1 MEPRRVEGV
10 VAMAR
15 LTRVQQQAR
24 TRASVLAAAR
34 QEFIEQG
41 YAGAKI
47 DQIASRAQ
55 LTRGAVYS
63 NFPGKRALYLAV
75 LIEMVEGADIVE
87 PPQRP
92 ESAGEALGSF
102 ARAWLER
109 LPLTGDTA
117 PEGRL
122 RLRSLAEVV
131 DDEQSRT
138 VLAQIARLEALL
150 LALGLESCA
159 RNGSASRQVR
169 LAELALTLL
178 GGSALLAEMAPG
190 FGDPFDRARACEHL
204 AGLPLADTWAPP
216 YLPFVKPARTSR
228 DVWSPP
234 EGLTDRLTGD
244 RIDLRADGL
253 VSVLGAHRMEA
264 AEDAVRSARSGERV
278 TVAVV
283 TGDPDETGLLLRLRV
298 ADLASCL
305 RRVFPTEIWRRFR
318 LVIGDDAAAVATSI
332 GLTGTDDTTEA
343 AVRIQ
348 DGAIVARA
356 HGRGAAHAA
365 AAGTARA
372 TSRKAGT

>member
-1 MEPRRVEGV
+1 MV
-10 VAMAR
+10 R

-34 QEFIEQG
+34 QEFVERG
-41 YAGAKI
+41 YVAAKV

-75 LIEMVEGADIVE
+75 LIEMVEGVE
-87 PPQRP
+87 VVEAARRP
-92 ESAGEALGSF
+92 GSVDDALGSF

-131 DDEQSRT
+131 DDERSRA

-150 LALGLESCA
+150 LAVGLESCGRDGAAA
-159 RNGSASRQVR
+159 RRVR

-178 GGSALLAEMAPG
+178 GGSGLLAELAPG
-190 FGDPFDRARACEHL
+190 FGDSFDRARACEHL
-204 AGLPLADTWAPP
+204 ASLRLDDTWAPS
-216 YLPFVKPARTSR
+216 YLPFVEPVRPLR
-228 DVWSPP
+228 DAWSPP
-234 EGLTDRLTGD
+234 AGLTDRLTGD
-244 RIDLRADGL
+244 QLDFRADGL
-253 VSVLGAHRMEA
+253 VSVLGAQRVEA
-264 AEDAVRSARSGERV
+264 AEEAVRSARSGERV

-283 TGDPDETGLLLRLRV
+283 TDDPDVTGRLLRLRV
-298 ADLASCL
+298 ADLVSCL
-305 RRVFPTEIWRRFR
+305 RRVFPAETWRRFR
-318 LVIGDDAAAVATSI
+318 LVIDDAEAVAASVGVTE
-332 GLTGTDDTTEA
+332 TGDMTET
-343 AVRIQ
+343 AVRVQ
-348 DGAIVARA
+348 DGTIVARA

-365 AAGTARA
+365 ASATKARA
-372 TSRKAGT
+372 

>member
-1 MEPRRVEGV
+1 
-10 VAMAR
+10 MAR

-24 TRASVLAAAR
+24 TRSAVLAAAR
-34 QEFIEQG
+34 QEFIERG
-41 YAGAKI
+41 YAAAKI

-75 LIEMVEGADIVE
+75 LIEMVEGTGIVE
-87 PPQRP
+87 SSRRP

-150 LALGLESCA
+150 LAVALESCA
-159 RNGSASRQVR
+159 RDGSAPRRVR

-178 GGSALLAEMAPG
+178 GGSGLLAEMAPG
-190 FGDPFDRARACEHL
+190 FGDAFDRVRACEHL
-204 AGLPLADTWAPP
+204 AGLHLADTWAPP
-216 YLPFVKPARTSR
+216 YLPFVKPARTGR
-228 DVWSPP
+228 DAWSPP
-234 EGLTDRLTGD
+234 PGLTDRLTGD

-264 AEDAVRSARSGERV
+264 AEDAVRSARPGERV

-283 TGDPDETGLLLRLRV
+283 TGDPGETGPLLRLRI

-305 RRVFPTEIWRRFR
+305 RRVFPGEIWRRLR
-318 LVIGDDAAAVATSI
+318 LVIDDDAVALATAI
-332 GLTGTDDTTEA
+332 GLSDTDDMTEA

-356 HGRGAAHAA
+356 DGRGAAHAA
-365 AAGTARA
+365 ATADTTDPADTARS
-372 TSRKAGT
+372 TRSRKAGT